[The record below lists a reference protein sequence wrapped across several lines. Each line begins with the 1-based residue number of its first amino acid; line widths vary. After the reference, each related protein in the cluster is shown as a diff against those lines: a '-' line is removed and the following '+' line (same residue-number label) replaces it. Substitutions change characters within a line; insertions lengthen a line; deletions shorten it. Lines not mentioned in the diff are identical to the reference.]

1 MFSTI
6 NSERVPMIIPTVT
19 NVNRPNTILMA
30 GAAMSPRFFFS
41 ISDQKKFKSFG
52 RDLVTVLQKEKRKRE
67 EL

>member
-1 MFSTI
+1 
-6 NSERVPMIIPTVT
+6 MIIPTVT